1 MNEPTGVLNTA
12 PICET
17 GHTIMLWPYYIR
29 GREGGETVVFGAV
42 TGFETSVS
50 RRSPPRGSK
59 VVSVTL
65 NKLGLCIGTCTA
77 AAVPHRRARGA
88 RKCATVGRPN
98 RTMALDHVVALDLH
112 AADDRCHVQLTIRRL
127 QTCPI
132 CFELSDDM
140 IQLPHPFANSSA
152 DVSGHKLCVRCVDRW
167 PGDCPFCR
175 SAPLPP
181 PPHGFKGIWRCSASS
196 SMEDVAAQAVPP
208 EDAPHVRRRRS
219 LWSLLPKLH
228 RSSGTHM
235 LTQQARP
242 PRPQPPCRGC
252 RHGCMECDPSG
263 LLIDPDAWPG
273 RSTGLY

>member
-1 MNEPTGVLNTA
+1 MRD
-12 PICET
+12 
-17 GHTIMLWPYYIR
+17 WPYYYVPYYICTGP
-29 GREGGETVVFGAV
+29 GRERNCCVRGCTVTL

-50 RRSPPRGSK
+50 RKEISTRVARG
-59 VVSVTL
+59 
-65 NKLGLCIGTCTA
+65 
-77 AAVPHRRARGA
+77 PHRRARGA

-98 RTMALDHVVALDLH
+98 HTMALDHVVALDLH

-252 RHGCMECDPSG
+252 RHGCLECDPSG